1 MEIDGGPSF
10 DGTNMLAFVDAL
22 FAQNVDEYSN
32 HPENLMKDVKERC
45 SPYFKNCKSLNARGC
60 IADHGELVR
69 MRCMIQ
75 DVKGAEI
82 FLASGIADADEQNAT
97 ERPVCGILRDTITC
111 SSVKEVVAMRTRYN
125 YTVVPVPGA
134 TDWFIELFHGPSSA
148 LDTVQMTSGSD
159 GNSGNASSLSSPA
172 SSLKSFAVKAKFFCE
187 SAEDLLP
194 NHIFDLYGVM
204 DKTAIIHTDDH
215 DAFGEMLLVELP
227 RVHVIQ
233 FEAVE
238 HHDFIALAS
247 PEVLMVDHAMAM
259 RDVRNA
265 LNSLLGDQTC
275 ADYMLCHLIST
286 TYARPESHPIC
297 SMPLNLINVS
307 DSRPIIRMLKALLPK
322 VQVIELAASMLSDEM
337 FIPVM
342 DHERDV
348 LKQGPLQLTNGTLL
362 ILDETEL
369 SSGVMRLAGN
379 AEKNIAALR
388 CIVSSQKVDYDYV
401 FYQLPLHCDINVLIL
416 SRHPSVIIEVPFTV
430 ALPPQFTDGL
440 DPTVEMIRSAQGQM
454 DCRRHALLTSRK
466 AVKDVEITDSINK
479 VIEDGFMR
487 MRESSSREDAGAQLH
502 RLLTISRL
510 LAAIDRKKEVDEEC
524 WNKAR
529 TMEVKRRVGLA
540 ELLR

>member
-148 LDTVQMTSGSD
+148 LGKARFMTSGSD

-247 PEVLMVDHAMAM
+247 PE
-259 RDVRNA
+259 
-265 LNSLLGDQTC
+265 
-275 ADYMLCHLIST
+275 
-286 TYARPESHPIC
+286 
-297 SMPLNLINVS
+297 
-307 DSRPIIRMLKALLPK
+307 